1 MSDSPYIVDV
11 TVDNF
16 QQVVVEKSQSVPV
29 LLDFWADWCQPC
41 KSQLPILEKLATAY
55 GGKFIVAK
63 INADEQPMLAQH
75 LAVRSL
81 PTLKI
86 IFQGQIAQEFT
97 GLTSEADLKAVLD
110 ELTMSPADRIQLQ
123 VDALV
128 EAGQFDQALL
138 FVQQMLQNEPD
149 NQALKVQLAKLLL
162 QTGKIEDAKQVMA
175 SIPDDAPGIEQ
186 PKAKIAFYE
195 MAAELPSTS
204 ELEAQLSKQPEDLEV
219 SYQLAV
225 RRVVDDEFESALSL
239 LFTIVQKDRTFKEDG
254 ARLLMLQVFDLL
266 GSADDR
272 VKLFRRK
279 LFSLMH

>member
-1 MSDSPYIVDV
+1 MSDNPYIVDV

-41 KSQLPILEKLATAY
+41 KNQLPILEKLATAY

-63 INADEQPMLAQH
+63 VNADEQPMLAQH

-97 GLTSEADLKAVLD
+97 GLTSEADIKAVLD
-110 ELTMSPADRIQLQ
+110 ELTMSPADRIQMQ

-138 FVQQMLQNEPD
+138 FVQQMLQSEPD

-175 SIPDDAPGIEQ
+175 GIPDDAPGIEQ

-195 MAAELPSTS
+195 MAAALPSTS
-204 ELEAQLSKQPEDLEV
+204 ELEAQVSKQPKDLEA
-219 SYQLAV
+219 SYQLAI
-225 RRVVDDEFESALSL
+225 RRVVDDEYESALSL
-239 LFTIVQKDRTFKEDG
+239 LFTIVQQDRTFKEDG

>member
-1 MSDSPYIVDV
+1 MSNNPYIVDV

-16 QQVVVEKSQSVPV
+16 QQEVVEKSQTVPV

-63 INADEQPMLAQH
+63 VNADEQPMLAQH

-86 IFQGQIAQEFT
+86 IFQGQIAQEFS
-97 GLTSEADLKAVLD
+97 GLTSEADLKVVLD
-110 ELTMSPADRIQLQ
+110 ELTLSPADRIQKQ
-123 VDALV
+123 VDALI
-128 EAGQFDQALL
+128 EEGQFDQALL
-138 FVQQMLQNEPD
+138 FVQQMLQSEPD

-195 MAAELPSTS
+195 MAAELPPSS
-204 ELEAQLSKQPEDLEV
+204 ELEAQASKQPEDLEV
-219 SYQLAV
+219 SFQLAI
-225 RRVVDDEFESALSL
+225 RRVVEDEYESALSL
-239 LFTIVQKDRTFKEDG
+239 LFTIVQKDRTFREDG
-254 ARLLMLQVFDLL
+254 ARLLMLQIFDLL
-266 GSADDR
+266 GSADDL
-272 VKLFRRK
+272 VKSFRRK

>member
-1 MSDSPYIVDV
+1 MSNNPYIVDV

-16 QQVVVEKSQSVPV
+16 QQEVVEKSQTVPV

-63 INADEQPMLAQH
+63 VNADEQPMLAQH

-86 IFQGQIAQEFT
+86 IFQGQIAQEFS

-110 ELTMSPADRIQLQ
+110 ELTLSPADRIQKQ
-123 VDALV
+123 VDALI
-128 EAGQFDQALL
+128 EEGQFDQALL
-138 FVQQMLQNEPD
+138 FVQQMLQSEPD

-186 PKAKIAFYE
+186 PKAKIVFYE
-195 MAAELPSTS
+195 MAAELPPSS
-204 ELEAQLSKQPEDLEV
+204 ELEAQASKQPEDLEV
-219 SYQLAV
+219 SFQLAI
-225 RRVVDDEFESALSL
+225 RRVVEDEYESALSL
-239 LFTIVQKDRTFKEDG
+239 LFTIVQKDRTFREDG
-254 ARLLMLQVFDLL
+254 ARLLMLQIFDLL
-266 GSADDR
+266 GSANDL
-272 VKLFRRK
+272 VKSFRRK

>member
-1 MSDSPYIVDV
+1 MSNNPYIVDV

-16 QQVVVEKSQSVPV
+16 QQEVVEKSQTVPV

-63 INADEQPMLAQH
+63 VNADEQPMLAQH

-86 IFQGQIAQEFT
+86 IFQGQIAQEFS
-97 GLTSEADLKAVLD
+97 GLTSEADLKVVLD
-110 ELTMSPADRIQLQ
+110 ELTLSPADRIQKQ
-123 VDALV
+123 VDALI
-128 EAGQFDQALL
+128 EEGQFNQALL
-138 FVQQMLQNEPD
+138 FVQQMLQSEPD

-195 MAAELPSTS
+195 MAAELPPSS
-204 ELEAQLSKQPEDLEV
+204 ELEAQASKQPEDLEV
-219 SYQLAV
+219 SFQLAI
-225 RRVVDDEFESALSL
+225 RRVVEDEYESALSL
-239 LFTIVQKDRTFKEDG
+239 LFTIVQKDRTFREDG
-254 ARLLMLQVFDLL
+254 ARLLMLQIFDLL
-266 GSADDR
+266 GSANDL
-272 VKLFRRK
+272 VKSFRRK